1 MRLRQRITILLC
13 TVILIL
19 SLAAVPAL
27 AGITVQLNFD
37 GNGIVYEGTPIT
49 IRATVYDENGILI
62 TNPAVEW
69 SLDPAA
75 GILSAVYGE
84 AVTFT
89 PARPAGLDR
98 WDSVVTVTR
107 AAYGG
112 ATAELPLTIY
122 PGEAKDDPLARAKVY
137 LRGQQSASGYWTGPW
152 GDWAAIA
159 LAIAGEDL
167 DADQWL
173 KGERGHLDAVRDAVY
188 AWDVNN
194 VLTTTVARTLL
205 TVATARKTGANVN
218 PRDFGGQNL
227 IDLLQG
233 RQDPETGHFGNAQ
246 ETTYINAHVWSILA
260 LSAAGVQIPD
270 TDQAEDWLRHC
281 QNSDGSWGYDT
292 VYVTSD
298 PDMTAAALRAL
309 HALGVGRTD
318 SAVATGLDFLKG
330 FQKPS
335 GGFAALAYDEYW
347 RPIGPATTACADT
360 TAEVLMALNDLAIN
374 PREWAVGVNN
384 PVDYLSGLQLADGSF
399 AFQEG
404 SQLTNTKSTSASLMA
419 LAYTNTLFPGGG
431 GGNPGGPGSGGND
444 DSITVTAGVR
454 GLDGATMYAPRP
466 VELGPGEQT
475 PLGALEALGAHVTT
489 GFGGG
494 YVVAIDGLA
503 EKDYGPSSG
512 WIYVVNG
519 DVPSAAADNCP
530 LEDGDDVLWRYVRS
544 LAETGEFAP
553 EELLGPSLPPAL
565 ADGVAALEQVLSSSP
580 AAAEGTGTTV
590 LPGEPLAGDAAA
602 ALARALAAN
611 RVDLAQEVTGE
622 VDTLVGDEFLEAAVR
637 IPAGG
642 LDRTVSIT
650 VRERDP
656 GAEQTPAPLGRTFAS
671 GVYDFGPDGQT
682 FRQPATVYV
691 RCLPAEGR
699 SPADLTLAWFDPQ
712 AKAWRLLPAAY
723 DPASGLLAGRT
734 THFTRFAALTP
745 AGPRPAFT
753 DLDPDGE
760 AWYAGAVTDLAAR
773 GVISADEGPAF
784 NAQNPVT
791 RATFT
796 GWLARG
802 LALLPGPDPSFTD
815 LGAGHAYRAEI
826 GAAARDGLVRG
837 LPDGFFGPERS
848 LTRQELAAVLVRAA
862 MRRHEIKDLP
872 PGEVPALLASFA
884 DGAQVADWART
895 AVATAVREGLLAG
908 MPDGR
913 LNPLD
918 PVTRAEAAAFVQR
931 LMEHERTVRDAA

>member
-1 MRLRQRITILLC
+1 MRLRQRLTVLLC
-13 TVILIL
+13 IV
-19 SLAAVPAL
+19 SLAIGLVTAPAL
-27 AGITVQLNFD
+27 A
-37 GNGIVYEGTPIT
+37 
-49 IRATVYDENGILI
+49 
-62 TNPAVEW
+62 
-69 SLDPAA
+69 A
-75 GILSAVYGE
+75 G
-84 AVTFT
+84 
-89 PARPAGLDR
+89 
-98 WDSVVTVTR
+98 
-107 AAYGG
+107 
-112 ATAELPLTIY
+112 
-122 PGEAKDDPLARAKVY
+122 DPLAGAKTY
-137 LRGQQSASGYWTGPW
+137 LREQQAESGAWTGPW
-152 GDWAAIA
+152 GDWAAIG
-159 LAIAGEDL
+159 LAAVGENL
-167 DADQWL
+167 EAPEWL
-173 KGERGHLDAVRDAVY
+173 KNGRGHLDTVRDAVY
-188 AWDVNN
+188 AWDVNKTA
-194 VLTTTVARTLL
+194 TTTVARTVYLIAL
-205 TVATARKTGANVN
+205 AQKAGAGVH
-218 PRDFGGQNL
+218 PEDFGGCNL
-227 IDLLQG
+227 VELLLA
-233 RQDPETGHFGNAQ
+233 RQDGQTGHFGNLQ
-246 ETTYINAHVWSILA
+246 YQESWGPVDETTYVNAHIWAVIA
-260 LSAAGVQIPD
+260 LSAAGVEIPHP
-270 TDQAEDWLRHC
+270 DQVRQWLIDA
-281 QNSDGSWGYDT
+281 QNKDDGGWGYDT
-292 VYVTSD
+292 AWPGSD

-309 HALGVGRTD
+309 AALGAKADDPDVRE
-318 SAVATGLDFLKG
+318 GLDYLHGKLDA
-330 FQKPS
+330 S
-335 GGFAALAYDEYW
+335 GGVKTVVDWTYGTE
-347 RPIGPATTACADT
+347 GVSTVT
-360 TAEVLMALNDLAIN
+360 TAEAVMALCDLKIN
-374 PREWAVGVNN
+374 PAEGVWRASGGS
-384 PVDYLSGLQLADGSF
+384 PVSCLLQTQLADGSF
-399 AFQEG
+399 AAQPGLDGGDFLATCKTLQ
-404 SQLTNTKSTSASLMA
+404 A
-419 LAYTNTLFPGGG
+419 LAMVQQVFPDVLPEGEENQNGGG
-431 GGNPGGPGSGGND
+431 GGLPSPQT
-444 DSITVTAGVR
+444 ITVTAGVR
-454 GLDGATMYAPRP
+454 GLDGATMYAPRA
-466 VELGPGEQT
+466 VELAPGKQT
-475 PLGALEALGAHVTT
+475 PLGALEALGANVET

-494 YVVAIDGLA
+494 YVISIDGLA
-503 EKDYGPSSG
+503 EKQYGPTSG
-512 WIYVVNG
+512 WIYLVNG
-519 DVPSAAADNCP
+519 SSPPVGANAYTLD
-530 LEDGDDVLWRYVRS
+530 DGDDVLWRYVRS

-580 AAAEGTGTTV
+580 AAEGTGTTV

-656 GAEQTPAPLGRTFAS
+656 GVEQTPAPLGRTFAS

-682 FRQPATVYV
+682 FRQPATIYV

-699 SPADLTLAWFDPQ
+699 SPADLTLTWFDPQ
-712 AKAWRLLPAAY
+712 AKAWRLLPAVY

-784 NAQNPVT
+784 NSQNPVT
-791 RATFT
+791 RAAFT

-848 LTRQELAAVLVRAA
+848 LTRQELAAILVRAA